1 MNLPNINL
9 TAIPHNTIHPSAPS
23 KAYNTAANTRN
34 FATQWM
40 TQIRNQTEIIMIMCK
55 AGAWLGEAHMETGV
69 DITFVILIMRW
80 YKTLKSVQLLDN
92 LCWGKIARLNWSSA
106 SDYLY
111 CICGDAD

>member
-9 TAIPHNTIHPSAPS
+9 TAIPHNTIHPSTRNPLGS
-23 KAYNTAANTRN
+23 YVKSIAYNTAANTRN

-92 LCWGKIARLNWSSA
+92 LCWG
-106 SDYLY
+106 
-111 CICGDAD
+111 